1 MTKTID
7 GKTYELVSEI
17 IPARPD
23 APVAHPNCNCY
34 DCAAIHDRLLCKA
47 LGDSCITK
55 GVWKEVIPNG

>member
-1 MTKTID
+1 MTEQHN

-34 DCAAIHDRLLCKA
+34 DCVAVHDKSLCAA
-47 LGDSCITK
+47 LGTHCIGK
-55 GVWKEVIPNG
+55 GVWKEVTV